1 MAFEYNRGARAWIT
15 MSYEPGKRTY
25 QAFGVDP
32 AVQEFSLFSD
42 YTYHRLSLF
51 ANVRIMRSLTFS
63 GFVDYQP
70 EDHKREGDDATATL
84 ISFSLTATF

>member
-1 MAFEYNRGARAWIT
+1 MPPILCAGEEAVRRRA
-15 MSYEPGKRTY
+15 
-25 QAFGVDP
+25 
-32 AVQEFSLFSD
+32 
-42 YTYHRLSLF
+42 RLSTRSFF
-51 ANVRIMRSLTFS
+51 ANLRVMKSLTFS